1 MAMVSLVYVSQA
13 ERHLVDR
20 DVAEILAAS
29 RSYNAARAI
38 TGVLLFA
45 PGRDGYRGSF
55 MQLLEGEEAEVEALR
70 RRIFA
75 DRRHHTQIVIDRA
88 PVVERSFADW
98 SMAFREVSD
107 ETLCNFPEF
116 ARLGH
121 PGFLEKCERDG
132 APGALAFLKEFWE
145 AEKL

>member
-1 MAMVSLVYVSQA
+1 MPMISLVYVSQA
-13 ERHLVDR
+13 VRSLGDG
-20 DVAEILAAS
+20 DIAAVLDES
-29 RSYNAARAI
+29 RSYNAAREI

-88 PVVERSFADW
+88 PITGRSFADW
-98 SMAFREVSD
+98 SMAFREVSE
-107 ETLCNFPEF
+107 ETLRHHPEF

-121 PGFLEKCERDG
+121 PEFLEKCERDG